1 MYMNDVKLKPIRPFF
16 TLSPFWDD
24 DEWMNISSGSHGLEV
39 YETENEIVVKAPIPG
54 IPAENLE
61 VTFEEGVLR
70 IRGKVE
76 EREEDKKRKK
86 VVHQSQRVQSFDYAT
101 TLPRPIDVSNVNAEI
116 EHGIVTITAPLA
128 IEAKPRKI
136 EVKTR

>member
-1 MYMNDVKLKPIRPFF
+1 
-16 TLSPFWDD
+16 
-24 DEWMNISSGSHGLEV
+24 MNISSGSHGLEV